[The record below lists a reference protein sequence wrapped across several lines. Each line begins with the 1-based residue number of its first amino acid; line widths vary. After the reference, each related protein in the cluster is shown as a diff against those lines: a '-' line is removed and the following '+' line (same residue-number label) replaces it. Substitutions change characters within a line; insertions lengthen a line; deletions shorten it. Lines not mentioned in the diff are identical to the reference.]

1 MKKRVNPLGM
11 LLRALECM
19 YCHLEL
25 VKLLYIY
32 CPLIKDLEEK
42 FWRSGEVPHL
52 STGTV
57 AAAGYANKVRRVL
70 FAITKGLDP
79 KEVARA
85 AAELNQRVW
94 KIIQEKQI
102 DKDEVIRVSCDFDV
116 QDGKIVWNYD
126 TLKVQRYL
134 PEYEVQEFEQ
144 MKAELERLR
153 EQLKAGTVVPREAL
167 ELVRTASERTASLRV
182 AVEELEKALKRLG
195 ELLQGSVG

>member
-1 MKKRVNPLGM
+1 
-11 LLRALECM
+11 
-19 YCHLEL
+19 
-25 VKLLYIY
+25 
-32 CPLIKDLEEK
+32 
-42 FWRSGEVPHL
+42 VPHL

-57 AAAGYANKVRRVL
+57 VAAGYANKVRRVL

-94 KIIQEKQI
+94 QIIQEKQI

-134 PEYEVQEFEQ
+134 PEYEIQEFEQ
-144 MKAELERLR
+144 MKAELEKLR
-153 EQLKAGTVVPREAL
+153 EQLKAGTVVHREAVK
-167 ELVRTASERTASLRV
+167 LVKSASERAASLKG

>member
-1 MKKRVNPLGM
+1 M
-11 LLRALECM
+11 
-19 YCHLEL
+19 
-25 VKLLYIY
+25 
-32 CPLIKDLEEK
+32 
-42 FWRSGEVPHL
+42 PHL

-57 AAAGYANKVRRVL
+57 VAAGYANKVRRVL

-94 KIIQEKQI
+94 QIIQEKQI

-134 PEYEVQEFEQ
+134 PEYEVQEVEQ

-153 EQLKAGTVVPREAL
+153 EQLKVGASVPGEVF
-167 ELVRTASERTASLRV
+167 ELVKSAGEKISSLKE
-182 AVEELEKALKRLG
+182 AVEELEKVLKRLN
-195 ELLQGSVG
+195 ELLQESVG